1 MVCFRDAAG
10 VLINN
15 KWYESRKN
23 NVEEEAEQIVKLGA
37 KIIVGQIRTTKY
49 DTDVYPSHDDVSDI
63 NLNKSWLPSYLRLFL
78 EILISR
84 ELKQVS
90 TGQTI
95 VNAVKPRS
103 SISPMFEL
111 GIEIDKVFGSR
122 WLLTELNRLGF
133 SIGYDEATRYKQSVI
148 CNEDISD
155 FLRTNIRG
163 SLSR

>member
-49 DTDVYPSHDDVSDI
+49 DTDVYPSYDDVSDI

-90 TGQTI
+90 TDLTI
-95 VNAVKPRS
+95 VNAVKPR
-103 SISPMFEL
+103 
-111 GIEIDKVFGSR
+111 
-122 WLLTELNRLGF
+122 
-133 SIGYDEATRYKQSVI
+133 
-148 CNEDISD
+148 
-155 FLRTNIRG
+155 
-163 SLSR
+163 

>member
-49 DTDVYPSHDDVSDI
+49 DTDVYPSYDDVSDI

-90 TGQTI
+90 TDQTM
-95 VNAVKPRS
+95 VNAVKPR
-103 SISPMFEL
+103 
-111 GIEIDKVFGSR
+111 
-122 WLLTELNRLGF
+122 
-133 SIGYDEATRYKQSVI
+133 
-148 CNEDISD
+148 
-155 FLRTNIRG
+155 
-163 SLSR
+163 